1 MRRVVAL
8 SVALLAGLLLAAP
21 VNAGPRVPEVSG
33 TRDGGTATL
42 VSLDG
47 GGEGSG
53 GDSPCTYEVVPTAEI
68 PTYVPVPPQGGSE
81 DTDDRQWVVVVCP
94 ASHSPGLPGVNAIY
108 ELGDTPPVALL
119 LQEARRR
126 LVLPL
131 ATADMMP
138 APQFGVANAEAFLW
152 IDDEVWVEHAVTA
165 SLPGASLTLTATPV
179 EMTWDMGPGSDRKGN
194 PRLVRCAGP
203 GVPYDLGRSPDEQ
216 STYCSYTYN
225 TTSGSQPNSEFLV
238 RPYIE
243 WTRTWV
249 CAPGCGSGA
258 LSNLVMEG
266 NTLPA
271 RVGEIQ
277 ALGTAEGVG

>member
-1 MRRVVAL
+1 MRPVA
-8 SVALLAGLLLAAP
+8 ALLVAVLASLVLAASAQ
-21 VNAGPRVPEVSG
+21 AGPRVPEVSG

-53 GDSPCTYEVVPTAEI
+53 GDSPCSYVVVPAVEL
-68 PTYVPVPPQGGSE
+68 PGYVAVPPQGGTE
-81 DTDDRQWVVVVCP
+81 DSGEVQYVVVTCP
-94 ASHSPGLPGVNAIY
+94 ETPALAGVNAIY
-108 ELGDTPPVALL
+108 VLGDPPPVALL

-131 ATADMMP
+131 ATADMIP

-152 IDDEVWVEHAVTA
+152 IDDAVWAEHSVTA

-179 EMTWDMGPGSDRKGN
+179 EMTWDMGEGSDRKGN
-194 PRLVRCAGP
+194 ARLVRCPGP
-203 GVPYDLGRSPDEQ
+203 GVPYDLNRSPDEQ

-243 WTRTWV
+243 WARTWV
-249 CAPGCGSGA
+249 CVPACGSGA

-277 ALGTAEGVG
+277 ALGTGGGVG